1 MASNPRARPQYQME
15 SKIGS
20 TNHQKLDPEM
30 DRAMIDQGA
39 EKEPLKRFGTTRSG
53 PRGGGRRR
61 GKPLLGGMLD
71 NNSPLNH
78 LSPRG
83 LVGFFVFPY

>member
-1 MASNPRARPQYQME
+1 ME
-15 SKIGS
+15 SKIGLK
-20 TNHQKLDPEM
+20 NDQKLDPEM
-30 DRAMIDQGA
+30 DRAKIDQGA
-39 EKEPLKRFGTTRSG
+39 ENEQMKSRGTASSG

-71 NNSPLNH
+71 KNLLLNH

-83 LVGFFVFPY
+83 LVGFLFF